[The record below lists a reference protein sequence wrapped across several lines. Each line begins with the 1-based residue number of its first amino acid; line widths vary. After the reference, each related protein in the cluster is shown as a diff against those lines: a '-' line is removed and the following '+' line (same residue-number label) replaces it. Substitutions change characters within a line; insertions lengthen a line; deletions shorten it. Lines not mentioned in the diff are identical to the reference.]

1 GTGSGFTPCDG
12 PSDMVNRA
20 RLSSVGGHANDC
32 RTLPDER
39 ERLVR
44 CWAIG
49 HVETRNL
56 KMTGSEILGRGKG

>member
-1 GTGSGFTPCDG
+1 
-12 PSDMVNRA
+12 
-20 RLSSVGGHANDC
+20 
-32 RTLPDER
+32 ER